1 MWKVGLVIFFSQME
15 GLRLRE
21 IKQFVQIYVAKMA
34 EQRFK
39 LGSPAKA
46 HILIFI
52 F

>member
-21 IKQFVQIYVAKMA
+21 IEQFVKIYVAKIA

-39 LGSPAKA
+39 LRSRAKA
-46 HILIFI
+46 HILIFV